1 MMMMIMLVMIMLPV
15 TLSAWLHR
23 SQLRQALPGPQAR
36 SLDIPAWKYG
46 KITRWIVLLI
56 MDIMATGS
64 CMLCVSRVL
73 RVEFSCVEWVPVP
86 AACVAWF
93 YPVTQWIIY
102 CPQTCQK
109 QILELGSDWSP
120 TDLFNRV
127 QGGAANAVVGGKPDQ
142 HHLQKVEFIQH
153 SVGKIYVFKDKWK
166 LSVCFFKRFA
176 KRTFI
181 GGPQW
186 FQQSGQPILC
196 CPRLLCQ
203 CCHRTRSRSRTE
215 GNIAVLENLVPRSW
229 WGWWKQTSGLVPFF
243 STLAGAGRSLWNF
256 APGWGN
262 NLRSHS
268 SSITFRLLLAM
279 VRPEFLLVRL
289 GSVWG
294 RSRKHNLESSL
305 DGLWNFLNLV
315 EHLDFAR
322 MALTP
327 LRIEGSG

>member
-1 MMMMIMLVMIMLPV
+1 MVMIEMVISRPCLFPGGQAALPVGALFNAATSLPHSDHFDQNNDHVAMMMMIMFVMIMLPV

-23 SQLRQALPGPQAR
+23 SQPWQALPGPQAR

-56 MDIMATGS
+56 MDIMASGS

-120 TDLFNRV
+120 TDLFNRM

-153 SVGKIYVFKDKWK
+153 SVGKIYVFKRE
-166 LSVCFFKRFA
+166 VETICFFLQKICQ
-176 KRTFI
+176 KNIHWRTSVVPAI
-181 GGPQW
+181 WSANP
-186 FQQSGQPILC
+186 
-196 CPRLLCQ
+196 
-203 CCHRTRSRSRTE
+203 
-215 GNIAVLENLVPRSW
+215 VLPA
-229 WGWWKQTSGLVPFF
+229 P
-243 STLAGAGRSLWNF
+243 SL
-256 APGWGN
+256 PV
-262 NLRSHS
+262 LS
-268 SSITFRLLLAM
+268 
-279 VRPEFLLVRL
+279 
-289 GSVWG
+289 
-294 RSRKHNLESSL
+294 
-305 DGLWNFLNLV
+305 
-315 EHLDFAR
+315 
-322 MALTP
+322 
-327 LRIEGSG
+327 